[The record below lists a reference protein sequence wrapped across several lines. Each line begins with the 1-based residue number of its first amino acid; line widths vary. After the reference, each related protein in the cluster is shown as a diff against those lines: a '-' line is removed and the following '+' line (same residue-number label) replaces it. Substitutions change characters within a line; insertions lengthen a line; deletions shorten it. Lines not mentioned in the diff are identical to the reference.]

1 MNNRD
6 LDFLN
11 LRDLKSVAKYYG
23 IEHKSRIKRVE
34 LEALIYMAEHIQAL
48 GVINNEGFI
57 PDALI
62 DTVQVGEEEGLQIM
76 DIVPDTSSNS
86 P

>member
-1 MNNRD
+1 MDNRD
-6 LDFLN
+6 LDYLN

-23 IEHKSRIKRVE
+23 IDHKQRIKRVE

-48 GVINNEGFI
+48 GVINNEI

-62 DTVQVGEEEGLQIM
+62 DMVQVGEELGMEVM

>member
-11 LRDLKSVAKYYG
+11 LRDLKSVAKYYK
-23 IEHKSRIKRVE
+23 IDHKQRIKRVE

-48 GVINNEGFI
+48 DMGKVY
-57 PDALI
+57 DM
-62 DTVQVGEEEGLQIM
+62 VQVGEEDGIALF
-76 DIVPDTSSNS
+76 DVSSSS

>member
-1 MNNRD
+1 MDNRD
-6 LDFLN
+6 LNFLN

-23 IEHKSRIKRVE
+23 IEHKQRIKRVE
-34 LEALIYMAEHIQAL
+34 LEALIYMAEHVQAL
-48 GVINNEGFI
+48 GVINNF
-57 PDALI
+57 DM
-62 DTVQVGEEEGLQIM
+62 VQVGEELGLQVM

>member
-23 IEHKSRIKRVE
+23 IEHKSRIKRAE

-48 GVINNEGFI
+48 GVINNEV

-62 DTVQVGEEEGLQIM
+62 DMVQVGEEEGMEIM

>member
-6 LDFLN
+6 LNFLN
-11 LRDLKSVAKYYG
+11 LRDLKSVAKYYR

-34 LEALIYMAEHIQAL
+34 LEALIYMAEHVHQLEIIHYYNNQAAQAVPHSVL
-48 GVINNEGFI
+48 GEHM
-57 PDALI
+57 
-62 DTVQVGEEEGLQIM
+62 QIM

>member
-11 LRDLKSVAKYYG
+11 LRDLKSVAKYYK
-23 IEHKSRIKRVE
+23 IDHKQRIKRVE

-48 GVINNEGFI
+48 DMGKIY
-57 PDALI
+57 
-62 DTVQVGEEEGLQIM
+62 TMVQVGEEDGIALF
-76 DIVPDTSSNS
+76 DVSSSS

>member
-1 MNNRD
+1 MDNRD

-23 IEHKSRIKRVE
+23 IEHKSRIRRAE

-48 GVINNEGFI
+48 GIINQKGII

-62 DTVQVGEEEGLQIM
+62 DMVQVGEEEGMQVM